1 MVTRET
7 NGGRRERRAL
17 AVRTVTP
24 AQMGFP
30 HALQLARVDLERRL
44 KNGKI
49 ETETI
54 WLLTSLSPEE
64 ANAERLLELARAY
77 WGIENGTHRPLD
89 TVSDED
95 RCRVRHPVAATVLGL
110 LRRLLHGQA
119 RAWARKQARARDR
132 TYPTFL
138 ARHDHDRAARF
149 RLLLT
154 VGGG

>member
-1 MVTRET
+1 
-7 NGGRRERRAL
+7 
-17 AVRTVTP
+17 
-24 AQMGFP
+24 MGFP
-30 HALQLARVDLERRL
+30 HALQLARVDRERHL

-54 WLLTSLSPEE
+54 WLITSLSPEE
-64 ANAERLLELARAY
+64 ASAERLLELARAY

-110 LRRLLHGQA
+110 FRRLLHGEA
-119 RAWARKQARARDR
+119 RAWARQQSRARDR

-138 ARHDHDRAARF
+138 ARHDNDRAARF
-149 RLLLT
+149 RLLRTT
-154 VGGG
+154 VSRV

>member
-1 MVTRET
+1 MD
-7 NGGRRERRAL
+7 RERR
-17 AVRTVTP
+17 
-24 AQMGFP
+24 
-30 HALQLARVDLERRL
+30 LQ
-44 KNGKI
+44 NGKL
-49 ETETI
+49 ETEFL
-54 WLLTSLSPEE
+54 WLITSLSLEE
-64 ANAERLLELARAY
+64 ASAERLLELARAY

-119 RAWARKQARARDR
+119 RAWARKQTRARDR

-138 ARHDHDRAARF
+138 AQHDNNRTARF

-154 VGGG
+154 AAGGG